1 MSSKSSANLSSLDGK
16 SFTLTGSPNIIA
28 DANGILATV
37 GFTVYLTKDST
48 TSIILTNRNDTTQTP
63 CGMTTLTLGGSAT
76 FDYNY
81 LCGERS
87 LSSFLHYV
95 SQLHITSIHP
105 NPAQDEME
113 ININSGLK
121 QDANV
126 EIFNALGARVFFGA
140 KNLILGEN
148 KVHLD
153 TKGLSSGMYLV
164 KVGNVSQSFV
174 KAK

>member
-1 MSSKSSANLSSLDGK
+1 MPSLDGK
-16 SFTLTGSPNIIA
+16 NFILTGSPNITA
-28 DANGILATV
+28 DANGILATI

-63 CGMTTLTLGGSAT
+63 CGMTTLTLGGTAT

-87 LSSFLHYV
+87 LSSFLRDG
-95 SQLHITSIHP
+95 SQIHITSIRP
-105 NPAQDEME
+105 NPAQDEIE
-113 ININSGLK
+113 IALESGLK

-126 EIFNALGARVFFGA
+126 EIFNALGARVYFGA
-140 KNLILGEN
+140 KNLIAGEN

-153 TKGLSSGMYLV
+153 TKRLSSGVYLV
-164 KVGNVSQSFV
+164 KVGSVSQSLV
-174 KAK
+174 ISR